1 MIYVES
7 FTVELKQEVNADFKK
22 EVIAF
27 ANTDGGEIYV
37 GVAKDGSVT
46 GVPKAEQVMEQIGN
60 MIRDGIKPDLSGYTA
75 IEAVPERDKTVV
87 KVTVLRGAKRP
98 YHLTEKGLK
107 PTGVFIRHGVSSVP
121 ATEEMIREMLRES
134 DGVTFDKS
142 RCINQDLTFEY
153 AAKYFADN
161 HVSFNENNKR
171 TLHLIDADGYYTNA
185 ALLLSDQ
192 CEHSIKCAVY
202 EGNGKTKFKT
212 RKEFTGSVLRQMDE
226 AYEFISLNNNLNS
239 TIEGLKRVDNPD
251 YPPYAIREALLN
263 AIVHRDYD
271 YSGSILI
278 NIFDDRMEFVSIG
291 GLVKGMTMQDVM
303 GGVSQPRNMVLANI
317 FYRLELIESY
327 GTGIRRIMESYEGRD
342 GTTGI
347 RASPRLLCG
356 DPPQDYGAATYRRI
370 VDRP

>member
-1 MIYVES
+1 
-7 FTVELKQEVNADFKK
+7 
-22 EVIAF
+22 
-27 ANTDGGEIYV
+27 
-37 GVAKDGSVT
+37 
-46 GVPKAEQVMEQIGN
+46 MEQIGN

-107 PTGVFIRHGVSSVP
+107 STGVFIRHGVSSVP

-212 RKEFTGSVLRQMDE
+212 RVLTGTAMLAAVATVLMYMEFPIPIMPAFIKLDISDLPALLGTFSLGPVYGVAIQLVKNLLHLPFGSSAGVGELSNFLLGAVFAFIAGIVYKKHKNRGGALWGSVAGAAAMAVISIPINYFIVYPAYVVLYGLPLE
-226 AYEFISLNNNLNS
+226 AIVGMYQEILGTVAQVPTSN
-239 TIEGLKRVDNPD
+239 
-251 YPPYAIREALLN
+251 ALLN
-263 AIVHRDYD
+263 CLMVFNVPFTLCKGLLDVALCF
-271 YSGSILI
+271 LI
-278 NIFDDRMEFVSIG
+278 YKP
-291 GLVKGMTMQDVM
+291 L
-303 GGVSQPRNMVLANI
+303 
-317 FYRLELIESY
+317 
-327 GTGIRRIMESYEGRD
+327 
-342 GTTGI
+342 
-347 RASPRLLCG
+347 SPLLHK
-356 DPPQDYGAATYRRI
+356 
-370 VDRP
+370 